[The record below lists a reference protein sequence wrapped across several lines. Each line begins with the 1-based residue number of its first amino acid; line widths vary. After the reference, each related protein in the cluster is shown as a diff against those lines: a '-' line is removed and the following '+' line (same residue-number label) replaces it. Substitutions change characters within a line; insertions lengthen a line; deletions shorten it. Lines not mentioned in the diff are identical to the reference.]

1 MAWGARNLIPH
12 RPPGVAGMAG
22 LDMANGFGNLP
33 SAAADQPVMSEAQMR
48 RHARHRAG
56 VKPPP
61 PPDGAVEVGTDGS
74 FNM

>member
-33 SAAADQPVMSEAQMR
+33 SAAADQPQMSEAQMR

-61 PPDGAVEVGTDGS
+61 PPDGAVEVGSDGA

>member
-1 MAWGARNLIPH
+1 
-12 RPPGVAGMAG
+12 MAG

-33 SAAADQPVMSEAQMR
+33 SAAADQPQMSEAQMR
-48 RHARHRAG
+48 KHARHRAG

-61 PPDGAVEVGTDGS
+61 PPPDGAVEVGSDGA